1 LFAATLNQGN
11 PDRNHRFWNIGSIE
25 IYILY
30 FYASAAGML
39 LHING
44 QFKMEN
50 VKPSILM

>member
-1 LFAATLNQGN
+1 LFAATLNQGILIETT
-11 PDRNHRFWNIGSIE
+11 DFWNIGSIE

-30 FYASAAGML
+30 FDAGAAGML

-50 VKPSILM
+50 VNVCS